1 MAGSQTGG
9 PRAQRPHLIVLALSL
24 AAALPSVVSAQEAP
38 DAKEPKKSSKEKEPD
53 PSSKMPGWL
62 SGKEVQYFRMPP
74 YNIPIIRA
82 GQVIGQATVGVT
94 LETRNIGNKEK
105 ILENR
110 VRLQGAFLRDLQALA
125 SLDNG
130 SGRAINAGTVKARL
144 QRVADRVLGGGI
156 ITDILIDNVYT
167 RRFD

>member
-1 MAGSQTGG
+1 
-9 PRAQRPHLIVLALSL
+9 
-24 AAALPSVVSAQEAP
+24 
-38 DAKEPKKSSKEKEPD
+38 
-53 PSSKMPGWL
+53 MPGWL

-105 ILENR
+105 ILENQ
-110 VRLQGAFLRDLQALA
+110 VRLQGAFLRDLHALA

-130 SGRAINAGTVKARL
+130 SGRAINAGAVKARL
-144 QRVADRVLGGGI
+144 QRVADRFLGGGI

>member
-1 MAGSQTGG
+1 M
-9 PRAQRPHLIVLALSL
+9 
-24 AAALPSVVSAQEAP
+24 
-38 DAKEPKKSSKEKEPD
+38 
-53 PSSKMPGWL
+53 
-62 SGKEVQYFRMPP
+62 
-74 YNIPIIRA
+74 
-82 GQVIGQATVGVT
+82 T